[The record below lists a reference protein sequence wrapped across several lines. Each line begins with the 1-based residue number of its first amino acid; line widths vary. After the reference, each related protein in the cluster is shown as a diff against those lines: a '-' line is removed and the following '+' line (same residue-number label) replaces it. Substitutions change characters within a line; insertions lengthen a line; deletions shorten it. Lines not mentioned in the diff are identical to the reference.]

1 MTLTAR
7 WMVFKAK
14 DKKPLLVGKSS
25 MAEPAKTKGY
35 EALVAAQS
43 RALEHLS
50 HEIAEAIKSLP
61 R

>member
-1 MTLTAR
+1 
-7 WMVFKAK
+7 MVFKAK